1 MSAQFEYAPPVNPN
15 APEDSLEA
23 RAPYID
29 NGTEQIDAERYYSRE
44 FMAREWLQHWT
55 RAGLSA
61 GPRGDLEYLRL
72 LEEYGSA
79 LSRRADTLTDEMQP
93 VIEQRREAAA
103 RYTAA
108 RRDAD
113 ILERLRDRRVAHHA
127 KQRARDEQHALD
139 EIAMHLHRRRSEDG
153 TV

>member
-1 MSAQFEYAPPVNPN
+1 MRRFRFRLDRVLALRTAIARER
-15 APEDSLEA
+15 ELELGAIASREAAYRARIADLGATRA
-23 RAPYID
+23 RALGP
-29 NGTEQIDAERYYSRE
+29 EA
-44 FMAREWLQHWT
+44 A
-55 RAGLSA
+55 A
-61 GPRGDLEYLRL
+61 GPRDDLEYLRL

-79 LSRRADTLTDEMQP
+79 LSRRSDTLSHEMQP

-153 TV
+153 SL